1 MDGGGVKVNEFTCF
15 VIQKSFVNDLIKL
28 EMSNNVK
35 LFYKY
40 GFLKE

>member
-1 MDGGGVKVNEFTCF
+1 MDGGGVKVAKFTYF
-15 VIQKSFVNDLIKL
+15 VTQKSFVNDLIKL